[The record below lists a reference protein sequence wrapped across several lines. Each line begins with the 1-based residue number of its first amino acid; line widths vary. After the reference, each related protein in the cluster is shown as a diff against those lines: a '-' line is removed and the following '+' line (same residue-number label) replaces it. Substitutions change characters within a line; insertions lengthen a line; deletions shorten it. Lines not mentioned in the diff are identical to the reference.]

1 MNQSC
6 DDSIRGWP
14 SSHTPRRHARP
25 LASNS
30 AVLAAA
36 PPSEPPRARCAQD
49 LHVYVDG
56 LSDLS
61 MLVRDAKTS
70 QYAPH
75 GKAWIKGQILSRLKA
90 AA

>member
-1 MNQSC
+1 M
-6 DDSIRGWP
+6 
-14 SSHTPRRHARP
+14 
-25 LASNS
+25 
-30 AVLAAA
+30 LAAA

-75 GKAWIKGQILSRLKA
+75 GKAWVKGQILSRLKA

>member
-1 MNQSC
+1 M
-6 DDSIRGWP
+6 
-14 SSHTPRRHARP
+14 
-25 LASNS
+25 
-30 AVLAAA
+30 
-36 PPSEPPRARCAQD
+36 
-49 LHVYVDG
+49 YVDG

-75 GKAWIKGQILSRLKA
+75 GKAWIKSQILTRLKA